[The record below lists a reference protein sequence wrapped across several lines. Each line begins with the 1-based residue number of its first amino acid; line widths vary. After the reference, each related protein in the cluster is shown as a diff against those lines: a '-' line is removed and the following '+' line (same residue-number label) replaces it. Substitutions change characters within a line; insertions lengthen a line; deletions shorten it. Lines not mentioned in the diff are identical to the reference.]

1 MPTYV
6 NGQKTEPTVGAWFTV
21 HDVEGRFLPE
31 DTVGFTDVEGL
42 VRETDAIVYKEG
54 NELYER
60 HVAGRTKAGQITL
73 RRSTDGAN
81 YLSRWKAAIEEAS
94 ARSPSEYKVT
104 LIVSMYDRR
113 GTPGSGGSDTKVL
126 LRRWKLEGAMCIKLD
141 EGNLSG
147 QAGEVHMETATIAHD
162 GPILQ
167 LYPILD
173 TQLNVT

>member
-21 HDVEGRFLPE
+21 HDVEGRYLPE
-31 DTVGFTDVEGL
+31 DLVGFTDLEGL
-42 VRETDAIVYKEG
+42 TRETDAIVYKEG

-60 HVAGRTKAGQITL
+60 HVPGRTKAGQITL

-81 YLSRWKAAIEEAS
+81 YLSRWKAAVEEAS
-94 ARSPSEYKVT
+94 ALAPATVKAT

-126 LRRWKLEGAMCIKLD
+126 LRRWKLEGAWCSKLD

-147 QAGEVHMETATIAHD
+147 QAGDIHMETATIVYD
-162 GPILQ
+162 GPPLQ
-167 LYPILD
+167 LYPVLD
-173 TQLNVT
+173 TQLNVG